1 MGTISTRK
9 TVDVAKVKAVANNYL
24 SNDFLTPERKQG
36 VIDLLDIILH
46 ETGNYAGFSYIDSYD
61 ANDPEFENGGRKN
74 LRRKYF

>member
-46 ETGNYAGFSYIDSYD
+46 ETGNYAGFSYKEPPSQVLLTP
-61 ANDPEFENGGRKN
+61 NP
-74 LRRKYF
+74 